1 MLIKQVMGVL
11 ILSIIIITLLLIL
24 KLDVENKEYMVNIS
38 SIDRK
43 VKWARDKSCKYK
55 MIKVY
60 QDTLDEYNIKET
72 NDDDWVIY
80 FPCSYNNSSGQIKKI
95 KPSLKDQRIFIVNNT
110 DQISSKSNLWM
121 NLVSK
126 YGVEGAKKISPN
138 SYVLYDKED
147 IRRFEN
153 EYDPTKIYI
162 MKKNIQRQ
170 EGIKIT
176 SNKDTIINGNKDNY
190 VVVQEL
196 LQDPYLIRDRKT
208 NMRFYVLLVC
218 QNDEL
223 SVYVH
228 EEGFIYYTKMPF
240 KPNTSEWGNNITTG
254 YIERWIYHVNPLTHN
269 DFREYLNDPDRD
281 YSDQEK
287 NIVNQLNNKK
297 LSEYVFDRIYELISK
312 VIKALDHKLCVGSQL
327 KKHIT
332 FQLFGFDIALDDK
345 LDPKII
351 EVNVG
356 PNLKFHDKRD
366 SEIKHMVIRDIF
378 KVIKIVP
385 NDDNKFI
392 KIL

>member
-1 MLIKQVMGVL
+1 
-11 ILSIIIITLLLIL
+11 
-24 KLDVENKEYMVNIS
+24 
-38 SIDRK
+38 
-43 VKWARDKSCKYK
+43 
-55 MIKVY
+55 
-60 QDTLDEYNIKET
+60 
-72 NDDDWVIY
+72 
-80 FPCSYNNSSGQIKKI
+80 
-95 KPSLKDQRIFIVNNT
+95 
-110 DQISSKSNLWM
+110 
-121 NLVSK
+121 
-126 YGVEGAKKISPN
+126 
-138 SYVLYDKED
+138 
-147 IRRFEN
+147 
-153 EYDPTKIYI
+153 
-162 MKKNIQRQ
+162 
-170 EGIKIT
+170 
-176 SNKDTIINGNKDNY
+176 
-190 VVVQEL
+190 
-196 LQDPYLIRDRKT
+196 
-208 NMRFYVLLVC
+208 
-218 QNDEL
+218 
-223 SVYVH
+223 
-228 EEGFIYYTKMPF
+228 MPF